1 MQVYYLDTNVS
12 DSWANVALGALCYCG
27 PAASCLQR
35 RIDLMYSSAVS
46 KITIDGVEVV
56 GVALSE
62 ALDGSISEDYHQRV
76 EPSIQG
82 GRKMAELILVKLG
95 VVKFAQLT

>member
-1 MQVYYLDTNVS
+1 
-12 DSWANVALGALCYCG
+12 
-27 PAASCLQR
+27 
-35 RIDLMYSSAVS
+35 MYSSAVS

-82 GRKMAELILVKLG
+82 GRKMAELILVKLCG
-95 VVKFAQLT
+95 HTVVCHLGAGAGAGLGSGLGKQTALWLRLQSQLQ